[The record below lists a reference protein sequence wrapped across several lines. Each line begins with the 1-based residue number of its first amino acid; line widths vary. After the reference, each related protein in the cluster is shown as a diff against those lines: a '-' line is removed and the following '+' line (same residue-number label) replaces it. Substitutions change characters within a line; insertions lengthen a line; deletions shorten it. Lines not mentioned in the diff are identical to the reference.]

1 MSGFPP
7 DMLPAMA
14 DTDGWEEL
22 RRQALDAVKSYGLR
36 REAVAFELS
45 SGETSFDYIDGKLA
59 VAAGARLELVS
70 RAILALTDRQGVTF
84 ETVGGLTMGSDAL
97 AHGVAMAG
105 GRDWFTVR
113 KERKEHGRRA
123 MVEGTKIAGTRALLL
138 DDVVTTGASIARAL
152 DAVEEEG
159 GTVVFAT
166 ALVDRSGRTEAL
178 LGDRG
183 VPFVPLFTWIDLGID
198 PVGRVPA

>member
-1 MSGFPP
+1 
-7 DMLPAMA
+7 MLPSMA
-14 DTDGWEEL
+14 AADALEEL
-22 RRQALDAVKSYGLR
+22 RQQTLEVVKTHGLR
-36 REAVAFELS
+36 REDVAFELS

-59 VAAGARLELVS
+59 VATGARLELVS
-70 RAILALTDRQGVTF
+70 RAILALVEQQGMTF

-97 AHGVAMAG
+97 AHGVSIAG
-105 GRDWFTVR
+105 GKDWFTVR

-123 MVEGTKIAGTRALLL
+123 MVEGAKVLGRRALLL

-152 DAVEEEG
+152 DAVEEAG

-166 ALVDRSGRTEAL
+166 ALVDRSGKTETL

-183 VPFVPLFTWIDLGID
+183 VPFVPLLTWIDLGID